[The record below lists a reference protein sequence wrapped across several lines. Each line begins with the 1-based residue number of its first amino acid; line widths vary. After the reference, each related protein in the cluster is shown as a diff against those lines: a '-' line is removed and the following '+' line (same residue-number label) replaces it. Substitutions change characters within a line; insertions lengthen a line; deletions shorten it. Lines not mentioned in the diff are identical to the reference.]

1 MVEYFKELYILQLSD
16 ERQQLI
22 ESKLNL
28 LGLSPP
34 EIENILCSRVS
45 DLSGILNIYSL
56 LGIGGTR

>member
-1 MVEYFKELYILQLSD
+1 MVEYFKGLYILQLSI

-34 EIENILCSRVS
+34 EIESALCSRVG
-45 DLSGILNIYSL
+45 DLSGTLNIYSL
-56 LGIGGTR
+56 LGIGGNQ